1 MGSASLSPVGGRC
14 DPEVVCPHVPHLPPP
29 LQPSPSRRED
39 RPVSFYQ
46 LGSSATS
53 VAKDKQRGFAPSIV
67 QNETYGAV
75 LSGGPAPGPPSAPGA
90 PPLPPRNVAKGT
102 EPGARPCAQLW
113 LGCGWEA
120 SRRCWAPHQGTSGPF
135 GVAASLGPFVCRSGV
150 CFLRKR
156 RHPSVGAAHGGAS

>member
-1 MGSASLSPVGGRC
+1 MASASLSPVGGRC

-46 LGSSATS
+46 LGSSAAS
-53 VAKDKQRGFAPSIV
+53 AAKDKQRGFAPSIV

-75 LSGGPAPGPPSAPGA
+75 LSGGPAPSQPAAPGA
-90 PPLPPRNVAKGT
+90 PPLPPRNMAKGT
-102 EPGARPCAQLW
+102 EPGSSAVHTAW

-120 SRRCWAPHQGTSGPF
+120 SRCSAPHQGTWGPV
-135 GVAASLGPFVCRSGV
+135 GVAASLGPFVCSSGV

-156 RHPSVGAAHGGAS
+156 RRASVGAAHSGAS